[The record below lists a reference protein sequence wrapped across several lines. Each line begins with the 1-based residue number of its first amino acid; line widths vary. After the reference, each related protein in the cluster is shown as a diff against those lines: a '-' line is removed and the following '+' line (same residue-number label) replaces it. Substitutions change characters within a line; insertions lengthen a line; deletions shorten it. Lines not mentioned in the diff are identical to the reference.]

1 MFLGY
6 ILPGAFLNETAAAA
20 GEAEFY
26 LEPMIVTAA
35 RYDNSAGKPGYYKV
49 DEKKLE
55 NGNYDNALDVIQQ
68 LPGVTLMARGASG
81 GMNAIVRFC

>member
-1 MFLGY
+1 MCFLAY
-6 ILPGAFLNETAAAA
+6 ILPGAFLNENR
-20 GEAEFY
+20 GCSGVKRNFY

-35 RYDNSAGKPGYYKV
+35 RYDNSVGKPGYYKV

-68 LPGVTLMARGASG
+68 LPGVTLMARAP
-81 GMNAIVRFC
+81 AVV